1 MHILYIKE
9 NIKMSIG
16 KNIKYQRERNNLT
29 QAGLAELLGVS
40 NKTISSWEIDRT
52 EPKIGMVE
60 KICEALHCKKTDIV
74 GSDLQ
79 TLPDKLTDSADWQ
92 PKLTEK
98 DERDIARQLEK
109 TLADLESSQTALM
122 FSGEPLDEETRE
134 LLKIS
139 LENSI
144 RVAKIAA
151 KKKYTPKKYRK

>member
-1 MHILYIKE
+1 M
-9 NIKMSIG
+9 
-16 KNIKYQRERNNLT
+16 
-29 QAGLAELLGVS
+29 LANYFGIQ
-40 NKTISSWEIDRT
+40 K
-52 EPKIGMVE
+52 
-60 KICEALHCKKTDIV
+60 
-74 GSDLQ
+74 SDLIEDKTSLPQ
-79 TLPDKLTDSADWQ
+79 TSDNWQ
-92 PKLTEK
+92 PQLTKK

-109 TLADLESSQTALM
+109 TLADLESSQDALM

>member
-1 MHILYIKE
+1 
-9 NIKMSIG
+9 MSIG

-29 QAGLAELLGVS
+29 QTGLAELLGVS
-40 NKTISSWEIDRT
+40 NKTVSSWEIDRT

-74 GSDLQ
+74 GSDL
-79 TLPDKLTDSADWQ
+79 PVAETDLLDWQ
-92 PKLTEK
+92 PHLTEK
-98 DERDIARQLEK
+98 DERDIAHQLEK
-109 TLADLESSQTALM
+109 TLAELESSQDALM
-122 FSGEPLDEETRE
+122 FSGEPLDDETRE

>member
-29 QAGLAELLGVS
+29 QSGLADLLGVS
-40 NKTISSWEIDRT
+40 NKTVSSWEIDRT

-60 KICEALHCKKTDIV
+60 KICEALNCKKTDII

-79 TLPDKLTDSADWQ
+79 TVENRSDDWQ
-92 PKLTEK
+92 PQLTKK
-98 DERDIARQLEK
+98 DERDIAHQLEK
-109 TLADLESSQTALM
+109 TLADLESSQDALM

>member
-1 MHILYIKE
+1 
-9 NIKMSIG
+9 MSIG

-29 QAGLAELLGVS
+29 QTGLAELLGVS
-40 NKTISSWEIDRT
+40 NKTVSSWEIDRT

-74 GSDLQ
+74 GSDLPIAE
-79 TLPDKLTDSADWQ
+79 TNSLDWQ
-92 PKLTEK
+92 PELTEK

-109 TLADLESSQTALM
+109 TLADLESSQDALM
-122 FSGEPLDEETRE
+122 FSGEPLDDETRE